1 MALSEK
7 DRDDAREVLKR
18 GWLSIDQV
26 TLVKEAME
34 KTGMGFREAVGAK
47 GFLSA
52 SQVEQLGQP
61 TRPRLKP
68 EPEATSSLYPF
79 LLLTSISMIIAGG
92 IYLYTW
98 VDRRD
103 RLQEKET
110 RDQRR
115 EADSLAQTS
124 ASRMAATY
132 RKKKE
137 IQRNR
142 LAGEARE
149 EINKAKAFQAK
160 DPNVL
165 ENPHYRKA
173 ATLYTQ
179 ALEIFPDALL
189 LEERAN
195 AYEMW
200 GAIPEAISD
209 ITRAASLAPEK
220 AEYYQERRK
229 NLEKKLPLGT
239 RKE

>member
-7 DRDDAREVLKR
+7 DRNDAREVLKR

-26 TLVKEAME
+26 TSVKEAME
-34 KTGMGFREAVGAK
+34 KTGMSFREAVGAK
-47 GFLSA
+47 SLLTS
-52 SQVEQLGQP
+52 SQVDQLGQP
-61 TRPRLKP
+61 TRRIPTP

-103 RLQEKET
+103 RLQENAT

-124 ASRMAATY
+124 ASRIAEAY
-132 RKKKE
+132 QKKRA

-142 LAGEARE
+142 LADKARE
-149 EINKAKAFQAK
+149 EINQAKAFQAT
-160 DPNVL
+160 DPDAP

-209 ITRAASLAPEK
+209 LTKAASLVPEK
-220 AEYYQERRK
+220 AGYYQERMK
-229 NLEKKLPLGT
+229 NLEKKLPEGP
-239 RKE
+239 RKQ